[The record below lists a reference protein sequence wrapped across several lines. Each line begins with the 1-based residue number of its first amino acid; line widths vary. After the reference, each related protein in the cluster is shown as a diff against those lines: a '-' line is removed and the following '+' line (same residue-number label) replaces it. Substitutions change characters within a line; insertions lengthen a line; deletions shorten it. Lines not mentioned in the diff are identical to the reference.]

1 MKKNTLK
8 ITGNIIAL
16 AFGIL
21 LMIGCGVAHAQTNA
35 VPDLTP
41 YGGADTTGAVVAPFI
56 QGFAGTHPWVLTLL
70 AIMATVRVVAKPL
83 FSAIEAGLGP
93 DSAAEKKMLAAQSGP
108 IYKGIAWLLD
118 FLFSVKSHLL
128 LKTP

>member
-16 AFGIL
+16 TFGIL

-56 QGFAGTHPWVLTLL
+56 QAFAVSHPWLLTLL

-83 FSAIEAGLGP
+83 FSAIEAGMGA
-93 DSAAEKKMLAAQSGP
+93 DSAAAKKMQAAESGP
-108 IYKGIAWLLD
+108 IYKGVAWMLD

-128 LKTP
+128 IKTP